1 MTTLLAVLAL
11 VLAVACV
18 ALFIAGILQGEEWMC
33 GAAALG
39 FLLALVLATPAW
51 DRYVC
56 SSKWSDF
63 ENRYGFI
70 EGCMVKQD
78 GKWFP
83 SDRVRSI
90 EE

>member
-1 MTTLLAVLAL
+1 MITLLAVLAFI
-11 VLAVACV
+11 LAVICV
-18 ALFIAGILQGEEWMC
+18 VLFIAGILQGEGWMC
-33 GAAALG
+33 GLATVGFFVAL
-39 FLLALVLATPAW
+39 FMATPAW

-63 ENRYGFI
+63 ENRYGLI